1 MRGPSGFR
9 PPRRA
14 RTFRLLLLA
23 EAFAY
28 FPENG
33 RGRIARDDGNRNNA
47 TASGFH
53 FLAANDLVA
62 GPIAAL
68 HQDIREQAG
77 NHFAGSQIIE
87 DDDGV
92 HRLQSTENFRALA
105 FRDNGTSFAFY
116 LAHAR
121 VTVQPNDEDVSQCAC
136 HLQAADMAGMK
147 QIKATVG
154 ENDAAAVAFLVAKPQ
169 NRFLK
174 CKD

>member
-1 MRGPSGFR
+1 MEIWLAPEPRAASAPSIAGWRRTASNLSRTAGSIMRGPSGFR

-14 RTFRLLLLA
+14 RTFRLRLLA

-77 NHFAGSQIIE
+77 NHFAGSQSSKMTTA
-87 DDDGV
+87 
-92 HRLQSTENFRALA
+92 STDSKAPRI
-105 FRDNGTSFAFY
+105 S
-116 LAHAR
+116 AR
-121 VTVQPNDEDVSQCAC
+121 SRSGIT
-136 HLQAADMAGMK
+136 
-147 QIKATVG
+147 
-154 ENDAAAVAFLVAKPQ
+154 
-169 NRFLK
+169 
-174 CKD
+174 

>member
-33 RGRIARDDGNRNNA
+33 RGRIARDDGNRDNA
-47 TASGFH
+47 TAGGFH

-62 GPIAAL
+62 GPVAAL

-77 NHFAGSQIIE
+77 NHFARSQIIE

-92 HRLQSTENFRALA
+92 HRFQSSENFRTFAFWDDRAALA
-105 FRDNGTSFAFY
+105 F
-116 LAHAR
+116 
-121 VTVQPNDEDVSQCAC
+121 
-136 HLQAADMAGMK
+136 
-147 QIKATVG
+147 
-154 ENDAAAVAFLVAKPQ
+154 
-169 NRFLK
+169 
-174 CKD
+174 